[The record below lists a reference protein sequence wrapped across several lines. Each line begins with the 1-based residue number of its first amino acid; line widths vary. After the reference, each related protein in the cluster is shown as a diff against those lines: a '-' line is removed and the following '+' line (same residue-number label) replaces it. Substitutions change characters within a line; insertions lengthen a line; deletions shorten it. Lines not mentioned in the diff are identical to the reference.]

1 MRYFGRVRLIGR
13 IASAIRQV
21 NWRRRD
27 FKDGIVIF
35 GIAAVAFVV
44 SDWYELPPKLFQLAA
59 DQANWQLDDLIFVAL
74 VLSIAMLVYGYR
86 RLQDLSK
93 EIKARHAAEMEAQ
106 NLARHDPLTGLPNR
120 RFLAEK
126 LDEILRTM
134 APESPR
140 VAVLM
145 LDLDG
150 FKAIN
155 DVHGHAAGDLALIE
169 FAAGISSVIRLGT
182 VLARVGG
189 DEFAIVQT
197 NIVSLEDP
205 ASLARRIVNALAKPI
220 VVAGTTVT
228 LGVGVGIAVAPED
241 GTRREDVM
249 RRADLALYRAK
260 ADGRSLI
267 RFFEP
272 AMDKHVERRA
282 HIERDLRAAIADG
295 TVAVHYQPLVSLE
308 GNRIVGFEALARW
321 SSPDLGSIAPSVFIA
336 VAEECGLILELGD
349 QMLRT
354 ACREAVRWPID
365 LTLAFNISP
374 IQLRDPALGLRILS
388 ILGETGLNPHRLEL
402 EITES
407 ALIGDAEL
415 ALEVIDALRG
425 AGVHIALDDFG
436 TGYAT
441 MSQLL
446 SLRFDKIKI
455 DKSFVDRLGSDPQSD
470 VIVRATIG
478 LAKGLGLTTTAEGIE
493 SPDQLA
499 SLRGHGCDQGQGYLF
514 GRAIAAGDIPALLN
528 RSPPLRTVA

>member
-1 MRYFGRVRLIGR
+1 
-13 IASAIRQV
+13 
-21 NWRRRD
+21 
-27 FKDGIVIF
+27 
-35 GIAAVAFVV
+35 
-44 SDWYELPPKLFQLAA
+44 
-59 DQANWQLDDLIFVAL
+59 
-74 VLSIAMLVYGYR
+74 
-86 RLQDLSK
+86 
-93 EIKARHAAEMEAQ
+93 
-106 NLARHDPLTGLPNR
+106 
-120 RFLAEK
+120 
-126 LDEILRTM
+126 
-134 APESPR
+134 
-140 VAVLM
+140 
-145 LDLDG
+145 
-150 FKAIN
+150 
-155 DVHGHAAGDLALIE
+155 
-169 FAAGISSVIRLGT
+169 
-182 VLARVGG
+182 
-189 DEFAIVQT
+189 
-197 NIVSLEDP
+197 
-205 ASLARRIVNALAKPI
+205 
-220 VVAGTTVT
+220 
-228 LGVGVGIAVAPED
+228 
-241 GTRREDVM
+241 M

-260 ADGRSLI
+260 AEGRSLI
-267 RFFEP
+267 RFFEA
-272 AMDKHVERRA
+272 AMDRHVERRA

-349 QMLRT
+349 QMLRS

-415 ALEVIDALRG
+415 ALEAIDALRG

-455 DKSFVDRLGSDPQSD
+455 DKSFVDGLGSDPQSD